1 MGIDMDYTINITE
14 GINFNTGFSYIY
26 GEDMVLDIPI
36 IHMPAPTIR
45 SGLNYQKEFW
55 NVNLS
60 NTTTFEQSRFPD
72 NNFDI
77 TQWHHYAG
85 TYDGVTLRF

>member
-1 MGIDMDYTINITE
+1 
-14 GINFNTGFSYIY
+14 
-26 GEDMVLDIPI
+26 
-36 IHMPAPTIR
+36 MPAPTIR

-77 TQWHHYAG
+77 DVIENGEIVSKPVDISTPPKGYSILNLSGSHI
-85 TYDGVTLRF
+85 FS